1 MTNEALRTILPVAGW
16 GEERIRE
23 VKITGGAD
31 PILPTPFRIGETS
44 AAALAAVGLAVSDLW
59 ALRTGRRQEIE
70 LDTRQATA
78 SLRSGHYLKMD
89 GADVSTERNTIMGV
103 YPARNGR
110 WSYLHCNFPNH
121 RGAALSVLGVPEDR
135 EAVRKAVAQ
144 WDALELEEA
153 IIAAKGAGGM
163 VRTMDEWAKH
173 PQAAAIAS
181 LPLMEIVKIG
191 ESAPEKL
198 PDGSRPLS
206 GTRVLDLTRVL
217 AGPTCAR
224 TLAEHGADVLKI
236 TGAHLPNIGYQEY
249 DTGHGKLSAHLDL
262 REPKDL
268 ETLRG
273 LVREADVFSQ
283 GYRPG
288 TLGQRGL
295 SPEALAKLRPG
306 IIFVSLCAF
315 GHVGPWASRRGFD
328 TVVQTVSG
336 ITSRQGELFPGA
348 APGPQFYPVSAI
360 DYLTGYFMAFGAIV
374 ALARRARE
382 GGSWLVR
389 ISLAQT
395 GRWLVDR
402 GEVPQAQ
409 LNGVPKEFT
418 ADELARWSTETET
431 PRGRLGHLTPIV
443 EPCDPPLGRVARQP
457 RLDCGIDRGAVGDA
471 QIVGEKAR
479 VGAQFR
485 HGERIDKALIG
496 LLLARRQRDLAVLGA
511 EHAVGRDDR
520 VIVAGARR
528 LLAGRQVIGGE
539 KREQAQQTVVETGA

>member
-1 MTNEALRTILPVAGW
+1 MTDDSLRTILAVAGW
-16 GEERIRE
+16 PDERARE
-23 VKITGGAD
+23 VEITGGTD

-59 ALRTGRRQEIE
+59 MLRSGRRQAIAV
-70 LDTRQATA
+70 DARQATA

-89 GADVSTERNTIMGV
+89 GAHVSTERNTIMGV
-103 YPARNGR
+103 YPAKSGR

-121 RGAALSVLGVPEDR
+121 RAAALSVLGVPEDR

-191 ESAPEKL
+191 DGAPQKL
-198 PDGSRPLS
+198 PDGDRPLS
-206 GTRVLDLTRVL
+206 GIRVLDLTRVL

-262 REPKDL
+262 REAKDVEIL
-268 ETLRG
+268 KSLARET
-273 LVREADVFSQ
+273 DVFSQ

-288 TLGQRGL
+288 TLGARGF

-306 IIFVSLCAF
+306 IVFVSLCAF

-360 DYLTGYFMAFGAIV
+360 DYLTGYLMAFGAMV

-395 GRWLVDR
+395 GRWLVGR
-402 GEVPQAQ
+402 GQVPEA
-409 LNGVPKEFT
+409 LLRDVPKEFT
-418 ADELARWSTETET
+418 PDELERWSITSDT
-431 PRGRLGHLTPIV
+431 PVGRLRHLGPVLRMAETAPRWARPSV
-443 EPCDPPLGRVARQP
+443 PLGYNEPVWP
-457 RLDCGIDRGAVGDA
+457 
-471 QIVGEKAR
+471 
-479 VGAQFR
+479 
-485 HGERIDKALIG
+485 
-496 LLLARRQRDLAVLGA
+496 
-511 EHAVGRDDR
+511 
-520 VIVAGARR
+520 
-528 LLAGRQVIGGE
+528 
-539 KREQAQQTVVETGA
+539 KRAA